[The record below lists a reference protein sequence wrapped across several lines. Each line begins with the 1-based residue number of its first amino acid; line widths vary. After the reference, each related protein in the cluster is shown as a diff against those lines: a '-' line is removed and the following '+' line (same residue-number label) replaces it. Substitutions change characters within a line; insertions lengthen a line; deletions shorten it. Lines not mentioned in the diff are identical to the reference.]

1 MENSVGIGLKDC
13 TLTDNAF
20 KLKENELSHYSAFKL
35 KENELSHYS
44 AFKLK
49 ENELSHYSAFKL
61 KENELSHGT
70 WSSLCLMTHCHQNRN

>member
-49 ENELSHYSAFKL
+49 ENELSH
-61 KENELSHGT
+61 GT